1 MWSTSLRAKENAG
14 AGCCCCSSLSK
25 VGPGCSLPHCEPDFQ
40 YPAHFRSSFPSEQ
53 MWEGGKS
60 CSLNE
65 QGSVT
70 AEPGAGGFFPQG
82 RWSGGQGDTLFQ
94 LFQPWEVGICAPSQL
109 VACKPLSQEGKTL
122 PSGRYP
128 IPYTTVLPSPGANP
142 QASSCPCSPACNY
155 LKGNN

>member
-82 RWSGGQGDTLFQ
+82 RWSGGQG
-94 LFQPWEVGICAPSQL
+94 APCSS
-109 VACKPLSQEGKTL
+109 CSSHGKWGSVLL
-122 PSGRYP
+122 PSLWHANHSP
-128 IPYTTVLPSPGANP
+128 KKEKHFQVADIPFRTQRCSQAPVCKSTGLFLSVL
-142 QASSCPCSPACNY
+142 SS
-155 LKGNN
+155 L